1 MRWLAWATTTAVLA
15 LGCGGN
21 TDENDGDGD
30 GTALDGS
37 GGTQG
42 SSGGSDSGGAG
53 GTASGG
59 SSGDGGSG
67 GSSGNGGSDGGSAG
81 SGAGGGTD
89 GGSGASGGGS
99 GATGGS
105 DDGSDDGRGG
115 TDGNEP
121 VEGTPAP
128 DDFPEFTKGPYGYC
142 SLASS
147 GLPQM
152 YCPENGAS
160 GGGTDN
166 CLEWCTCQVSCDSDE
181 DCPEPETGSTP
192 PRCDGGECVLSCAG
206 STCPDG
212 MRCIEMHSGE
222 EQCAWAQEGEENLSC
237 WLFEHPDYCEQFTT
251 KEACQE
257 RMLTDPLQPPEG
269 CIWMVETIHSTA
281 SPSCEPAAVTES
293 CVPGM
298 RQDCDLE
305 GLSCPDSESWV
316 FFRDIGAGT
325 AALMT
330 TDRCLMPGGIFGV
343 SGEACSFGEPTT
355 LPLLCDCA
363 CEL

>member
-1 MRWLAWATTTAVLA
+1 MRWIGWATTAAMLA

-21 TDENDGDGD
+21 TERNKESGGS
-30 GTALDGS
+30 LDGS
-37 GGTQG
+37 LGNEAG
-42 SSGGSDSGGAG
+42 SSGGSDAGEG
-53 GTASGG
+53 GTANAGSTGDSGR
-59 SSGDGGSG
+59 G
-67 GSSGNGGSDGGSAG
+67 GSSGNGGSDA
-81 SGAGGGTD
+81 SGATGG
-89 GGSGASGGGS
+89 GGSGATGGAGS

-105 DDGSDDGRGG
+105 DDGTGG
-115 TDGNEP
+115 TGGNEP
-121 VEGTPAP
+121 QGTPAP
-128 DDFPEFTKGPYGYC
+128 EDFPEFAKGPYGYC
-142 SLASS
+142 SPSLYGIPS
-147 GLPQM
+147 L
-152 YCPENGAS
+152 YCPENNAS
-160 GGGTDN
+160 GSGSDN
-166 CLEWCTCQVSCDSDE
+166 CLEWCTCTVSCDADTQ
-181 DCPEPETGSTP
+181 CPKPETGTSHP
-192 PRCDGGECVLSCAG
+192 VCRGQCRLPCVS

-212 MRCIEMHSGE
+212 MRCIETQSGVAE
-222 EQCAWAQEGEENLSC
+222 CVWAQEGEENLSC
-237 WLFEHPDYCEQFTT
+237 WLREHPDYCEQFTT

-257 RMLTDPLQPPEG
+257 RMLTDPLQPQEG

-293 CVPGM
+293 CVSGT

-316 FFRDIGAGT
+316 FFRDIDAGT

-330 TDRCLMPGGIFGV
+330 TDRCLMPGGVFGV